1 MFPSSWLFYTSQ
13 NRAGMTDVVRQGQK
27 DLQMRRGMLHAAG
40 VTDEPIKCE
49 SVGEVGDGK
58 GRL

>member
-1 MFPSSWLFYTSQ
+1 
-13 NRAGMTDVVRQGQK
+13 MTDLVRKGQK